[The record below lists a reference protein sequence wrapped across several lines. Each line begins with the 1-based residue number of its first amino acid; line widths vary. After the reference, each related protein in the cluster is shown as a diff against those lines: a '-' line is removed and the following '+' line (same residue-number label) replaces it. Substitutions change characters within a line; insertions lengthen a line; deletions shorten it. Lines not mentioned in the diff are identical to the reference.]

1 MWRTKD
7 PSPLLVAYKAD
18 YFIGMMTDGGVLIA
32 FVDGERTVE
41 HVHTLS
47 RHMERD
53 LAEQV
58 PGLRF
63 RIVPVW
69 GPEEPPASA
78 AQGELADEAAA
89 EPALE
94 V

>member
-1 MWRTKD
+1 VEIE
-7 PSPLLVAYKAD
+7 LG
-18 YFIGMMTDGGVLIA
+18 F
-32 FVDGERTVE
+32 DGERTVE

-53 LAEQV
+53 LAEEV

-69 GPEEPPASA
+69 GPEEPEDA
-78 AQGELADEAAA
+78 AAPGEAADEAAA
-89 EPALE
+89 EAALE
-94 V
+94 R

>member
-1 MWRTKD
+1 VEIE
-7 PSPLLVAYKAD
+7 LG
-18 YFIGMMTDGGVLIA
+18 F
-32 FVDGERTVE
+32 DGERTVE
-41 HVHTLS
+41 HVHMLS

-69 GPEEPPASA
+69 GPEEAAAPGGPACRA
-78 AQGELADEAAA
+78 AAAVSTETAAEVKVSGA
-89 EPALE
+89 EPALRR
-94 V
+94 